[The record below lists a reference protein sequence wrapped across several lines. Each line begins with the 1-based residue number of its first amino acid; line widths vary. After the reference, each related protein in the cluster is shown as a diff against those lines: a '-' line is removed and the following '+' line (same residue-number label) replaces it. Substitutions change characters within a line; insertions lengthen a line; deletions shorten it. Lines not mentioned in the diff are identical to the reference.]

1 MKQDFAGF
9 KRARACRSVG
19 RSSPLQGEGPG
30 FESQQVHWI
39 NYDSQIIKCTRQV
52 MLPGKDGCAQSPIF
66 GHYEI
71 MYKLHIRRSLDKVRW
86 TLVIMPSGGWLGS
99 SADEGRAKLR

>member
-1 MKQDFAGF
+1 MKQDFAGINERGLVDQLEDRRLC
-9 KRARACRSVG
+9 KAKALGSNP
-19 RSSPLQGEGPG
+19 SKSI
-30 FESQQVHWI
+30 WI